1 MATGDW
7 KMLARV
13 FALTAVA
20 VAFWAM
26 AKYDYKQPN
35 VLPSNAPPASFS
47 AERAYATLG
56 RVLGPERPHPVSSNE
71 NAAVRA
77 RIQQEFAALGVKSST
92 YTAFA
97 CNAWRG
103 FASIPCATVT
113 DILAEVVPGEGKA
126 IVLLAHYDSVPA
138 GPGASDD
145 EAGVATVLETA
156 RALRSRAGKSL
167 HPVLAVITDG
177 EEAGLL
183 GAQAFL
189 QNPALRARVGAVVNV
204 EARGTRGR
212 SLLFQTSPG
221 DGNLIDLYAR
231 SVPYYATSS
240 LYAEIYRLLP
250 NDTDL
255 TLFIKQGFPS
265 FNFAFSDNV
274 ADYHTPLDRRDN
286 LSKRTLQEQGDNM
299 LGVAAKLERTNYAA
313 LAGRDAVYLDIFG
326 AVLPRFPASWALPFA
341 AVCLLIMIGAAFR
354 TEGIARRD
362 WTLAIL
368 LPPALLIVCGLVGLL
383 LHTLAEMISGQP
395 DPSYA
400 YPIALRESLAFGML
414 ASVLLIARMASAHA
428 ATLSVWLWFAVL
440 SVATAA
446 FLPGISPYFLFP
458 ALLASA
464 AGLVLI
470 IAPHAMRGTWGD
482 AVFGPAEIV
491 ALAIWLGL
499 VAAGEGLLGLK
510 LHPLFTIPAA
520 FAAMTLVPY
529 LDVRHLSRGLWLA
542 LVAASAAGA
551 LIATVIAGLQPAYS
565 RTQAQRLSIRY
576 VEDSTSQ
583 RASWALDAGAPLP
596 ASLRAAAHFSQ
607 DPVQLLPKPVPAYH
621 VAAAGGLRYPAP
633 RADVVSDAVVGGAR
647 RVTIQLHGSPQAAT
661 MGIVVPK
668 SARLRS
674 IDIHGQHLA
683 APKDSDT
690 DTLLG
695 CASRDCAGET
705 VGLEFA
711 SRSQVSL
718 VIAEERYSLPPFAA
732 ALATAR
738 PANAIPS
745 QTGDYTLLITTLI
758 VKAR

>member
-13 FALTAVA
+13 LALAAVA

-35 VLPSNAPPASFS
+35 VLPTGAPPASFS

-56 RVLGPERPHPVSSNE
+56 RVLGPEKPHPVSSDE

-97 CNAWRG
+97 CNTWRG
-103 FASIPCATVT
+103 FAAIPCATVT
-113 DILAEVVPGEGKA
+113 DILADVVPGEGKA

-145 EAGVATVLETA
+145 ESGVATVLETA
-156 RALRSRAGKSL
+156 RALRSRAGKSR

-189 QNPALRARVGAVVNV
+189 QNPALKARVGVVVNV

-212 SLLFQTSPG
+212 SVLFQTSPG

-231 SVPYYATSS
+231 SVPYFATSS

-255 TLFIKQGFPS
+255 TLFIRQGFPA
-265 FNFAFSDNV
+265 FNFAFADNV

-286 LSKRTLQEQGDNM
+286 LSKRTLQQQGDNM
-299 LGVAAKLERTNYAA
+299 LGVAAKLQRTNYAD
-313 LAGRDAVYLDIFG
+313 LAGRNAVYLDIFG
-326 AVLPRFPASWALPFA
+326 AVLPRFPTSWALPLA
-341 AVCLLIMIGAAFR
+341 VVCLLIMIAAAFR
-354 TEGIARRD
+354 TEGITRRD
-362 WTLAIL
+362 WMLAIV
-368 LPPALLIVCGLVGLL
+368 LPPALLIVCGLVGFL
-383 LHTLAEMISGQP
+383 LHTLAETISGQP

-400 YPIALRESLAFGML
+400 YPIALREGLAFGMV
-414 ASVLLIARMASAHA
+414 ASVLFVARMTSAHA
-428 ATLSVWLWFAVL
+428 ATMSIWLWFAIL

-446 FLPGISPYFLFP
+446 FVPGLSPYFLFP
-458 ALLASA
+458 ALLASL

-470 IAPHAMRGTWGD
+470 AAPHAMRGTWGD
-482 AVFGPAEIV
+482 AVFGPAEIA

-499 VAAGEGLLGLK
+499 VVAGEGLMGLK
-510 LHPLFTIPAA
+510 LHPLFTVPAG
-520 FAAMTLVPY
+520 FAAMTLLPY
-529 LDVRHLSRGLWLA
+529 LDAQHIRRGVWLA
-542 LVAASAAGA
+542 LIGASGAGA

-576 VEDSTSQ
+576 VEDPSSGKS
-583 RASWALDAGAPLP
+583 SWALDAGAPLP
-596 ASLRAAAHFSQ
+596 APLRAAAAFAR
-607 DPVQLLPKPVPAYH
+607 DPVQLLPKPFPTNY
-621 VAAAGGLRYPAP
+621 VAPAGGLRYPPP
-633 RADVVSDAVVGGAR
+633 RADVVSDAIVDGTR
-647 RVTIQLHGSPQAAT
+647 RLTIHLQGSPQT
-661 MGIVVPK
+661 MTLGIVIPK
-668 SARLRS
+668 SARLHS
-674 IDIHGQHLA
+674 IDIHGQHLEV
-683 APKDSDT
+683 PKDSDT
-690 DTLLG
+690 DTLLA

-711 SRSQVSL
+711 SRSQISI
-718 VIAEERYSLPPFAA
+718 VIAEQHYDLPPFAA
-732 ALATAR
+732 KLVAAR
-738 PANAIPS
+738 PPNAVPS
-745 QTGDYTLLITTLI
+745 QTGDYTLLTNTLI
-758 VKAR
+758 VKAH